1 MTGNNQA
8 PRSEEWHVAK
18 WSSLAWLE
26 TIIKSI
32 AILIGIAA
40 LVNALSNGTFE
51 LPPGVQLAQ
60 SVVLGILSLGLVA
73 AIFDRLSQRD
83 IVSMVFVIFNNLGH
97 WGMLIALAFIPGPA
111 ALLVY
116 FSVLM
121 LVGDLVKL
129 ASFKMDKFSLSG
141 VSSTTLYGLTGFYV
155 VGYAILLM
163 LGWFK

>member
-1 MTGNNQA
+1 MTGNNEA
-8 PRSEEWHVAK
+8 PRSEGWHVAK
-18 WSSLAWLE
+18 WSTLAWLE

-51 LPPGVQLAQ
+51 LPSGVQLAQ

-73 AIFDRLSQRD
+73 AIFDRLSRRD

-111 ALLVY
+111 ELLVY
-116 FSVLM
+116 FSALM

-129 ASFKMDKFSLSG
+129 ASFKVDNFSQSG
-141 VSSTTLYGLTGFYV
+141 VSSTTLYALTGFYA
-155 VGYAILLM
+155 VGYAIIMVLECLV
-163 LGWFK
+163 